1 MSSLF
6 YWGFVYQ
13 FRDESGGID
22 CGRARAFGFTR
33 SRARNLLC
41 RKFAEQGYT
50 IFEIANLRK
59 PRSRPPG
66 PRWYRRLRVRVLV
79 KIAVRVSIRIGYHL
93 FGFRGSSLPL
103 HSSAF
108 QFLNFSS
115 WCLERRGYTSSHTEQ
130 SS

>member
-1 MSSLF
+1 MISMF

-13 FRDESGGID
+13 FRDQSGGVD

-33 SRARNLLC
+33 SRARDLLC
-41 RKFAEQGYT
+41 RKFAEQGFT
-50 IFEIANLRK
+50 ILEIANLRK

-79 KIAVRVSIRIGYHL
+79 KIAVRASIRIGS
-93 FGFRGSSLPL
+93 FFSGSRGSSLPL

-108 QFLNFSS
+108 QLLNFLS
-115 WCLERRGYTSSHTEQ
+115 WCLERRGYTSSHAEQ